1 MEEMARELTDP
12 TLELLE
18 EFTLS
23 WLRGDSPDPR
33 DLLARAPEDERDE
46 LANLIDR
53 FLERRP
59 SRAPTEES
67 MDYVRT
73 IAALAGQTQPVK
85 EAPLVEA
92 RNRIGKKRETVIAEL
107 RDALGLSSRDDSKLR
122 RYYHR
127 LESGLLDT
135 SRVSERVWS
144 ALESILQWRG
154 DPSHGQP
161 IAASAAVLYRA
172 APTAA
177 TADAAAA
184 SLGFD
189 ADEEPLAWDEVDELF
204 LGPKP
209 S

>member
-1 MEEMARELTDP
+1 MAEMARELTDP

-18 EFTLS
+18 EFTVS

-33 DLLARAPEDERDE
+33 DLLARAPEDERGE

-67 MDYVRT
+67 MEYVRA
-73 IAALAGQTQPVK
+73 IAALATPVQPVT
-85 EAPLVEA
+85 EASLVEA
-92 RNRIGKKRETVIAEL
+92 RNRIGKKRETVLIEL
-107 RDALGLSSRDDSKLR
+107 RDALGLSPHDDSKLR

-154 DPSHGQP
+154 DPAHGQP
-161 IAASAAVLYRA
+161 TAASAAVMYRA
-172 APTAA
+172 APASPV
-177 TADAAAA
+177 DAAAA
-184 SLGFD
+184 SLGFE
-189 ADEEPLAWDEVDELF
+189 AEEEPLVWDEVDELF